1 MAQEDQVGGQ
11 VDGSQAEAPQSAEPS
26 PVETSARELGWVPKE
41 EYEGDETRWL
51 DAGEFVRRQPLFEKI
66 EKQNRELKEI
76 KRTVAQFAQHHAKV
90 RETEYQRAIANLEAQ
105 KVAAFEDGDAKQVVK
120 IDSELRVVEKAKDQ
134 FVAEQTGQAQ
144 REAQSVHPEF
154 EAWTNR
160 NPWYTSDRAMR
171 AYADA
176 LGTDIAQRGRPDG
189 SNLTP
194 EEVLKQVEKKVR
206 EEFPKR
212 FTNTNRDKPGA
223 VESASSKGGTSYD
236 GYTPTDT
243 ERQIAKRFVKQG
255 AFPNE
260 AAYYKELKSLNGK
273 S

>member
-105 KVAAFEDGDAKQVVK
+105 KVAAFEDGDAKQGFK
-120 IDSELRVVEKAKDQ
+120 IDSEL
-134 FVAEQTGQAQ
+134 
-144 REAQSVHPEF
+144 
-154 EAWTNR
+154 
-160 NPWYTSDRAMR
+160 
-171 AYADA
+171 
-176 LGTDIAQRGRPDG
+176 
-189 SNLTP
+189 
-194 EEVLKQVEKKVR
+194 
-206 EEFPKR
+206 
-212 FTNTNRDKPGA
+212 
-223 VESASSKGGTSYD
+223 
-236 GYTPTDT
+236 
-243 ERQIAKRFVKQG
+243 
-255 AFPNE
+255 
-260 AAYYKELKSLNGK
+260 
-273 S
+273 